1 MKRIAVI
8 GAGGI
13 ARSVHLPSLMAISD
27 IHVCAVCD
35 LYIERA
41 ESAAAGFNAKCYD
54 NYHTMLEREKP
65 DGVFVLVQPD
75 QSYRIVLDC
84 MRFGADVFCEKPAGI
99 TLFQLESLAKAQQ
112 ECGTVLQI
120 GFNRRYIPLVRAVTE
135 KMKALGGPIV
145 QVGGSFFK
153 NGDASF
159 YSGCASALECDVIHV
174 ADLLCWFAGSEAQRV
189 KALSGRVNS
198 DVDNGW
204 NAVLQFE
211 NGVLGTIR
219 SNYQT
224 GGRTHGFELH
234 SPLASAYINLGFG
247 TAACEADMIYFGGQ
261 KSFSLASTGTQEEHI
276 EHFDGRIIAGSGEY
290 YRYYGYYDEDSAFV
304 DSMKSRE
311 APESDIQSAIRA
323 MRLTEAI
330 MADCKG

>member
-13 ARSVHLPSLMAISD
+13 ARSVHLPSLRAIAD
-27 IHVCAVCD
+27 IEVCAVCD
-35 LYIERA
+35 IYLERA
-41 ESAAAGFNAKCYD
+41 RSAAAGFNAAYYD
-54 NYHTMLEREKP
+54 NYHTMLEAARP

-99 TLFQLESLAKAQQ
+99 TLFQLESLAKIQR
-112 ECGTVLQI
+112 ECGVVLQI
-120 GFNRRYIPLVRAVTE
+120 GFNRRYIPLVKAVTE
-135 KMKALGGPIV
+135 KMKSLGGPIV

-159 YSGCASALECDVIHV
+159 YGGCASALECDVIHV
-174 ADLLCWFAGSEAQRV
+174 ADLLCCFAGSGAQRV
-189 KALSGRVNS
+189 KALSGRINS

-211 NGVLGTIR
+211 NGTLGTIR

-224 GGRTHGFELH
+224 GGRTHSFELH

-247 TAACEADMIYFGGQ
+247 TAACEADMIYFGGR

-276 EHFDGRIIAGSGEY
+276 EHIDGRGISGEY
-290 YRYYGYYDEDSAFV
+290 YRYYGYYDEDLAFV
-304 DSMKSRE
+304 QSMASRE
-311 APESDIQSAIRA
+311 KPEADIQTAIRA
-323 MRLTEAI
+323 MRLAEAI
-330 MADCKG
+330 KADCER